1 VPILKAPPQ
10 QSKNES
16 LQLRVSTE
24 FKLKLQHYAEFLKAT
39 PSYVVIEALDRVFRK
54 DHEFRAWLEQHP
66 KTAFT
71 NETEIKSP
79 TEMTRKS

>member
-1 VPILKAPPQ
+1 MPILKAPLQ
-10 QSKNES
+10 QSKNQS

-39 PSYVVIEALDRVFRK
+39 PSYVVTEALDRIFRK

-66 KTAFT
+66 KTALT
-71 NETEIKSP
+71 NEAEIKSA
-79 TEMTRKS
+79 TEMTSKS